1 MAQAPARSIAVALLL
16 FTCCG
21 LAVASA
27 PIKWLKATAT
37 FYGGADASGTMG
49 NYLAYYVLFIH
60 KLKSTLCCTR

>member
-27 PIKWLKATAT
+27 PIQWLKATAT

-49 NYLAYYVLFIH
+49 N
-60 KLKSTLCCTR
+60 